1 MARVLTY
8 PAHEILTQMTRT
20 PSLIVKDWCVYRGDH
35 AVVSN
40 LSFDATPGT
49 LVQVGGANG
58 AGKTSLLR
66 SLCGLLHPE
75 TGSAHFGP
83 LDCLR
88 KRQDWCE
95 HFFYLG
101 HHPPL
106 KADLSAAEN
115 LRYWIAPR
123 RRVAAPDITT
133 ALERTGAPRLHD
145 QRVRTMSAG
154 QRRRVAL
161 ASLLLLPAAI
171 WILDEPTTH
180 LDVAGQRLVSD
191 LIAAQ
196 LAGGG
201 IVIAALHHELAA
213 VPAQTLRVQLG

>member
-1 MARVLTY
+1 
-8 PAHEILTQMTRT
+8 MTVN
-20 PSLIVKDWCVYRGDH
+20 PSLVVKDWFVYRGDH
-35 AVVSN
+35 AVVSDLN
-40 LSFDATPGT
+40 FDAPPGT

-75 TGSAHFGP
+75 SGSAHYGA

-88 KRQDWCE
+88 NRTDWCG

-101 HHPPL
+101 HNPPL

-123 RRVAAPDITT
+123 RRVASADIAA
-133 ALERTGAPRLHD
+133 ALGRTGAQRLHD

-213 VPAQTLRVQLG
+213 VPTQTLRVQLG